1 MRANWVTVL
10 KWFSLIN
17 CAFVFRMS
25 FFSTPILEKPF
36 DYLIFWI
43 PNGKQLKKKLMIEC
57 FGFVCCQTGLRGVK
71 RELLNALTK
80 CQRVK
85 ACQEVLEE
93 YEIGKLD
100 MNGID
105 YDQVIFQW
113 KWLAHKFQ
121 QQNTHKHNSNSNDQP
136 IFFSLS
142 IAIQMNG
149 SRLRIIRGEI
159 APR

>member
-1 MRANWVTVL
+1 MNSEWKT
-10 KWFSLIN
+10 I
-17 CAFVFRMS
+17 
-25 FFSTPILEKPF
+25 E
-36 DYLIFWI
+36 
-43 PNGKQLKKKLMIEC
+43 KKKLMIEC

-105 YDQVIFQW
+105 YDQVIFQ
-113 KWLAHKFQ
+113 
-121 QQNTHKHNSNSNDQP
+121 
-136 IFFSLS
+136 
-142 IAIQMNG
+142 
-149 SRLRIIRGEI
+149 
-159 APR
+159 